1 MKKEGNYKCFNN
13 YKTMDASTIIS
24 ALSRVGG
31 EGVVQRT
38 CDPPI
43 VFSHANL
50 IFFIIDK
57 GK

>member
-31 EGVVQRT
+31 GGGGGGSAEDV
-38 CDPPI
+38 
-43 VFSHANL
+43 
-50 IFFIIDK
+50 
-57 GK
+57 

>member
-1 MKKEGNYKCFNN
+1 MKKEGNYKYFNN
-13 YKTMDASTIIS
+13 YKNMDASTIIS

-31 EGVVQRT
+31 EGVVERT
-38 CDPPI
+38 CDLPI
-43 VFSHANL
+43 VFSHTNL

>member
-31 EGVVQRT
+31 GGGGSAEDV
-38 CDPPI
+38 
-43 VFSHANL
+43 
-50 IFFIIDK
+50 
-57 GK
+57 